1 MELCRQRDAVGN
13 RRKTRRFALGSVH
26 QTHLRQSRR
35 IRSHAECRRRQSP
48 SPPQRYDQD
57 EHWGSAAEKA
67 AKEKQTGTTT
77 TPGGGTTTTPGG
89 GTTTAPGGGTTT
101 TPGGPT
107 KPTEIPKPKPL
118 TRAQLLAKALK
129 LCKKEHKV
137 SARNAKPP
145 RARSTG
151 PRRSTRRNNR
161 ACRCTCA
168 SAPNHADGASKFYWS
183 GSCDQSICHNRIS
196 M

>member
-1 MELCRQRDAVGN
+1 M
-13 RRKTRRFALGSVH
+13 GSVH
-26 QTHLRQSRR
+26 QTTS
-35 IRSHAECRRRQSP
+35 ASP
-48 SPPQRYDQD
+48 GEYEVTLSVADANPLHRHNVTIKMSVG
-57 EHWGSAAEKA
+57 ESAAEKA

-129 LCKKEHKV
+129 LCKKEHK
-137 SARNAKPP
+137 SKRAKCEAAARKKY
-145 RARSTG
+145 G
-151 PRRSTRRNNR
+151 PKKK
-161 ACRCTCA
+161 
-168 SAPNHADGASKFYWS
+168 HKKK
-183 GSCDQSICHNRIS
+183 
-196 M
+196 